1 MSANPITLSYLTL
14 DVFTT
19 TGFLGNPLAIVVLPS
34 PHSSQVSQQQKQNI
48 AREFNFSETVF
59 IYDQEESPESGVT
72 FPISIFMVS
81 DEIPFAGHPT
91 IGAGWYLLSK
101 TELDKITLRVK
112 AGDIL
117 VTKEGDRVRLRVPSD
132 LKVHEPYYKKM
143 LKEKQFALE
152 DKDYV
157 NGAAGAEPV
166 VSIVKGMSFIMIELS
181 SVEALGKLQHYG
193 EPITI
198 PDEHLGD
205 WKGFGALYAF
215 VRTSDGTIR
224 TRLLEGTFEDPA
236 TGSAASALGGWL
248 GQSKGDGNWKFD
260 IVQGVEM
267 GRRSDITVFVS
278 VSQGE
283 VKSIELAGSAVQ
295 VMEGKLAVV

>member
-1 MSANPITLSYLTL
+1 MSTSPITVSYLTL

-19 TGFLGNPLAIVVLPS
+19 TRFFGNPLAIVLLPS
-34 PHSSQVSQQQKQNI
+34 PHSFQVSQQQKQNI

-59 IYDQEESPESGVT
+59 IYDQEESPESGAT

-81 DEIPFAGHPT
+81 AELPFAGHPT

-101 TELDKITLRVK
+101 TGLDKLTLRAK

-117 VTKEGDRVRLRVPSD
+117 VTKEGNRVRLEVPSD
-132 LKVHEPYYKKM
+132 LKVHQSYYKKM
-143 LKEKQFALE
+143 LKEKQLALE

-157 NGAAGAEPV
+157 NGCNRRGTCR
-166 VSIVKGMSFIMIELS
+166 MSFIMMELS

-215 VRTSDGTIR
+215 VKTPDGTIR

-248 GQSKGDGNWKFD
+248 GRSKGRW
-260 IVQGVEM
+260 
-267 GRRSDITVFVS
+267 
-278 VSQGE
+278 
-283 VKSIELAGSAVQ
+283 
-295 VMEGKLAVV
+295 

>member
-1 MSANPITLSYLTL
+1 MSTSSITLSYLTL

-19 TGFLGNPLAIVVLPS
+19 TGFLGNLLAIVLLPYPLS
-34 PHSSQVSQQQKQNI
+34 FQVSQQQKQNI

-59 IYDQEESPESGVT
+59 VYDQEESPESGMSYHLQGIL
-72 FPISIFMVS
+72 PLAR
-81 DEIPFAGHPT
+81 AG
-91 IGAGWYLLSK
+91 ICCLK
-101 TELDKITLRVK
+101 LDKITLRTK
-112 AGDIL
+112 AGDVL
-117 VTKEGDRVRLRVPSD
+117 VAKEGDRVRLKVPTD
-132 LKVHEPYYKKM
+132 FKVHRLYYNKM
-143 LKEKQFALE
+143 LKEKQLALE

-157 NGAAGAEPV
+157 NGAAAAEAV
-166 VSIVKGMSFIMIELS
+166 VSIVKGMSFIMMELS

-198 PDEHLGD
+198 PDAHLGD

-215 VRTSDGTIR
+215 VKTPDGTVR
-224 TRLLEGTFEDPA
+224 TRMLEGTFEDPA

-267 GRRSDITVFVS
+267 GRRSEITVFVS
-278 VSQGE
+278 VYRGE

-295 VMEGKLAVV
+295 VMEGKLAIV

>member
-1 MSANPITLSYLTL
+1 MSTSLTTLLYSTL

-19 TGFLGNPLAIVVLPS
+19 TGFHGNPLAIVLVPS
-34 PHSSQVSQQQKQNI
+34 PQSSQISQQQKQNI

-59 IYDQEESPESGVT
+59 VYDQVKSPDSGLT
-72 FPISIFMVS
+72 FPISIFTTA
-81 DEIPFAGHPT
+81 EELPFAGHPT
-91 IGAGWYLLSK
+91 VGTGWYLLRK
-101 TELDKITLRVK
+101 TGLDKITLRTK
-112 AGDIL
+112 AGDVL
-117 VTKEGDRVRLRVPSD
+117 VIKEDDRVRLKVPTD
-132 LKVHEPYYKKM
+132 FKVHQPYTNKM
-143 LKEKQFALE
+143 LKEKQLALE

-157 NGAAGAEPV
+157 NGSTGAEAV

-181 SVEALGKLQHYG
+181 SVEALGKLQQYSQHL
-193 EPITI
+193 TI

-215 VRTSDGTIR
+215 VKMSDGTIR

-260 IVQGVEM
+260 IIQGVEM
-267 GRRSDITVFVS
+267 GRRSEITVFVG

-283 VKSIELAGSAVQ
+283 IKSIELAGSAVQ
-295 VMEGKLAVV
+295 VMEGRLNVV

>member
-1 MSANPITLSYLTL
+1 MLSYLTL

-19 TGFLGNPLAIVVLPS
+19 TGFLGNPLAIVFLPHPFS
-34 PHSSQVSQQQKQNI
+34 AQVSQQQKQKI

-59 IYDQEESPESGVT
+59 VYDREESPESGVT
-72 FPISIFMVS
+72 FPISIFMVT

-91 IGAGWYLLSK
+91 VGTGWYLLSK
-101 TELDKITLRVK
+101 TGLDQITLRTK
-112 AGDIL
+112 AGDVL
-117 VTKEGDRVRLRVPSD
+117 AAKEGDRVRLKVPTD
-132 LKVHEPYYKKM
+132 FKVHQPYYKKM
-143 LKEKQFALE
+143 LKEKQLALE

-157 NGAAGAEPV
+157 NGAAGAEAV
-166 VSIVKGMSFIMIELS
+166 VSIVKGMSFIMMELS

-215 VRTSDGTIR
+215 VNTPDGTVR

-248 GQSKGDGNWKFD
+248 GLRKGDGNWKFD

-267 GRRSDITVFVS
+267 GRRSEITVFVS
-278 VSQGE
+278 VHQGE
-283 VKSIELAGSAVQ
+283 IKSIELAGSAVQ